1 MHVNPRFLLLAI
13 AMLAATAASA
23 QTVYKSTNPDG
34 SVVYS
39 DKPPANGRIDKIIEF
54 PDLPSSPVPD
64 SPPVPARAK
73 AAGAT
78 RSSARQGEIAP
89 SQATGQNTLLRL
101 YSASWC
107 GYCRRARA
115 YLAQNAIDYENIDI
129 DTPEGRDEFE
139 RAGKGGIP
147 LLVGHGRKLRG
158 FKAEGYDAF
167 FAR

>member
-1 MHVNPRFLLLAI
+1 MQVNPRILLLAV
-13 AMLAATAASA
+13 ALLAATAASA

-34 SVVYS
+34 SIVYS
-39 DKPPANGRIDKIIEF
+39 DKPPVDGKVDKVIEF

-64 SPPVPARAK
+64 TPPAPANRGSIGTQRRAGSPRPSPAQ
-73 AAGAT
+73 
-78 RSSARQGEIAP
+78 SPE
-89 SQATGQNTLLRL
+89 QNTLLRL
-101 YSASWC
+101 YSATWC

-115 YLAQNAIDYENIDI
+115 YLAQHAIDYENFDI

-147 LLVGHGRKLRG
+147 LLVGRGRKLRG
-158 FKAEGYDAF
+158 FKVEGYDAF